1 MAVEIINTRKRQL
14 IELNWALIER
24 QMKKKHFTQISLA
37 KEMGISRATIS
48 GWKSNLYT
56 PTDERLDELCRILD
70 IDDSEIFVPLVDA
83 APKSNIDARTE
94 LLAAMLALS
103 KLEDTIA
110 ADAGYV
116 FFTPDEAEALSSKA
130 GELRRLVF
138 KVYSLKETMAK

>member
-1 MAVEIINTRKRQL
+1 MAVEIINTKKRQR

-70 IDDSEIFVPLVDA
+70 IDDSDIFVQPATTV
-83 APKSNIDARTE
+83 PKSNIDARTE

-110 ADAGYV
+110 ADTGYV
-116 FFTPDEAEALSSKA
+116 FFSPDEAEALYSKA
-130 GELRRLVF
+130 RALRQLVF
-138 KVYSLKETMAK
+138 KVYSVKETTRV

>member
-1 MAVEIINTRKRQL
+1 
-14 IELNWALIER
+14 
-24 QMKKKHFTQISLA
+24 MKKKHFTQISLA
-37 KEMGISRATIS
+37 KEMRISRATIS

-56 PTDERLDELCRILD
+56 PTDERLEELCRILD
-70 IDDSEIFVPLVDA
+70 IDDSEIFMQPASA

-110 ADAGYV
+110 ADTGYV
-116 FFTPDEAEALSSKA
+116 FFSPEEAEVLSLKA

-138 KVYSLKETMAK
+138 KVYSNKKKKKK

>member
-1 MAVEIINTRKRQL
+1 MAVAIINTRKKQL

-70 IDDSEIFVPLVDA
+70 IDDSEIFVQSA
-83 APKSNIDARTE
+83 NTAPKSNIDARTE

-138 KVYSLKETMAK
+138 KLYSLKEATAK